1 MNEIIDPRSVD
12 RPNSYIG
19 KSIPR
24 PNAAK
29 LVEGRGQYVDDIV
42 LPRMVHVAFVRSP
55 HPHARIVRI
64 DAAEALKVG
73 GVLRIFT
80 GADLAPHCEPW
91 VATLAHLKGMK
102 SAPQLPLPLERATWA
117 GEAVAAVVAESR
129 AAAEDGAGRVAV
141 DYHPL
146 PAAVDMETA
155 LDPATPVIHPELG
168 DNLCFERL
176 NENGKVEDAFA
187 AAHKV
192 VEATFHTA
200 RHTGVTLEPRSI
212 LADYNRASGRLTVHH
227 ATQAPHMMQ
236 TVLAR
241 HLGLAEGDVRVI
253 CTDVGGSYGIKVHV
267 YPDEVAVAVIARIM
281 GRPVKFIADRLESFA
296 SDIHARDHRI
306 KARMAVDRD
315 GRITAFD
322 VDDLTGI
329 GPYSVYPRT
338 SAVEGNQVVNL
349 VGGPYDFPNFR
360 AKTAVVFQNKTP
372 TCQYRAVGHP
382 IATAVTEGLVD
393 LAAETVE
400 LDPAEFRRRN
410 LMADGSYPRT
420 SAAGMRFEGL
430 SHIASLD
437 KLLEMMDYAGL
448 RAEQARLRQNGVH
461 RGIGLASF
469 IELTNPSPFMYGIGG
484 ARISAQDGCTVRIDP
499 DGSVM
504 AATGVTEQGQGTE
517 AIIRQIVAEAVGV
530 PIAQVRVITGDT
542 LTTPYGGGTWA
553 CRGAGIGGEAALQSG
568 LAVKRAALEV
578 AGAML
583 QAAPEALDLVDGQI
597 VERTSGQA
605 RMALAELARIVYFRG
620 DTLPPDLPRELMQT
634 RHFITKQYPFAF
646 TNGVQASW
654 LEVDV
659 ETGIVTLLE
668 HWCVEDCGRVINPML
683 VDEQVRGGIVQGLGG
698 ALYEHCTYSPEG
710 QLMVGSMADYLVPM
724 AAEMPD
730 IEVGHVE
737 TPTKESLLGAK
748 GAGEAGTAGAPAAV
762 MNAINDALRPFGAK
776 VFAQPF
782 TPERILAALGKVPS
796 RWPAASAPVPPPAP
810 EPARPAAAGV
820 ERLGAEPA
828 ARVRPPGL
836 LARVLGRRKR

>member
-1 MNEIIDPRSVD
+1 VNEVIDPKSVD

-19 KSIPR
+19 KSVPR
-24 PNAAK
+24 PNARK
-29 LVEGRGQYVDDIV
+29 LVEGRGQFVDDIV
-42 LPRMVHVAFVRSP
+42 LPRMVHVAFVRN
-55 HPHARIVRI
+55 PHAHAKILKI
-64 DAAEALKVG
+64 ETADALERP
-73 GVLRIFT
+73 GVLRVFT
-80 GADLAPHCEPW
+80 GADLTPHCDPW

-102 SAPQLPLPLERATWA
+102 SAPQLPLPLARATWA

-129 AAAEDGAGRVAV
+129 GAAEDALSGVWV
-141 DYHPL
+141 DYEPL

-155 LDPATPVIHPELG
+155 LAPSTPVIHPELG
-168 DNLCFERL
+168 DNLCFQRV
-176 NENGKVEDAFA
+176 NETGKVDEAFKT
-187 AAHKV
+187 AHKV
-192 VEATFHTA
+192 VEATFHSA

-212 LADYNRASGRLTVHH
+212 LADYNRASAKLTVHH

-236 TVLAR
+236 GVFAKHMR
-241 HLGLAEGDVRVI
+241 MPEGDVRVI

-281 GRPVKFIADRLESFA
+281 GRPVKFIADRLESFS

-306 KARMAVDRD
+306 KARMAVDAD
-315 GRITAFD
+315 GRITAID
-322 VDDLTGI
+322 IDDLTGI

-349 VGGPYDFPNFR
+349 VGGPYDFANFR
-360 AKTAVVFQNKTP
+360 AKTTVVFQNKTP

-393 LAAETVE
+393 LAAEALA
-400 LDPAEFRRRN
+400 LDPVEFRRRN
-410 LMADGSYPRT
+410 LMRDDTYPRT
-420 SAAGMRFEGL
+420 SPAGMKFEGL
-430 SHIASLD
+430 SHHKSLD
-437 KLLEMMDYAGL
+437 KLLAMMDYGGL
-448 RAEQARLRQNGVH
+448 RAEQERLRTQGIH
-461 RGIGLASF
+461 RGIGFASF

-499 DGSVM
+499 DGSIV

-530 PIAQVRVITGDT
+530 AIDSVRVITGDT

-553 CRGAGIGGEAALQSG
+553 CRGAGIGGEAALQAG
-568 LAVKRAALEV
+568 RAVKDATLKV

-583 QAAPEALDLVDGQI
+583 QAAPDALDLVDGEI
-597 VERTSGQA
+597 IERKTGQS
-605 RMALAELARIVYFRG
+605 RMPLAELARIVYFRG

-634 RHFITKQYPFAF
+634 RHFITKEYPFAF
-646 TNGVQASW
+646 TNGVQACW

-659 ETGIVTLLE
+659 DTGLVKLLE
-668 HWCVEDCGRVINPML
+668 HWCVEDCGRIINPLL

-698 ALYEHCTYSPEG
+698 ALYEHCVYSPEG
-710 QLMVGSMADYLVPM
+710 QLLVGSMADYLVPM

-782 TPERILAALGKVPS
+782 TPERILAALGKVPA
-796 RWPAASAPVPPPAP
+796 RWPEEAA
-810 EPARPAAAGV
+810 AAAGGAPV
-820 ERLGAEPA
+820 ARPELWAPTATPGTRERT
-828 ARVRPPGL
+828 PGF
-836 LARVLGRRKR
+836 LGRIFSRR